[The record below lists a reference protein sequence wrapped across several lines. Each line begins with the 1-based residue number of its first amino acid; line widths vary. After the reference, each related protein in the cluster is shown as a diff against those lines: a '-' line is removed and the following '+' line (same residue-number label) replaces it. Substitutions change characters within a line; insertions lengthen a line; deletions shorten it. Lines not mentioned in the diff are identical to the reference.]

1 MNDADVE
8 DAVLRV
14 LHSAKIA
21 ADLALCRFP
30 ARPVTKLRLYTAR
43 GIPCVMVST
52 HGLELAHAV
61 NERVAVEDVLKTD
74 PRAGALPGTAA
85 V

>member
-14 LHSAKIA
+14 LHSAKIT

-30 ARPVTKLRLYTAR
+30 ALPATKLRPYTAR
-43 GIPCVMVST
+43 GIPCVMVGT
-52 HGLELAHAV
+52 HGLELTHAV
-61 NERVAVEDVLKTD
+61 NERVVLRMCASWHACW
-74 PRAGALPGTAA
+74 RAPWYGCS
-85 V
+85 